1 MSRNKKSDIRKPE
14 ILKHLYQVLSK
25 EGLRGT
31 TLSKVAQHMGVN
43 PSLIIHY
50 FKTKDDMFTEMADS
64 VFDGYEDHYFSEV
77 VEKSA
82 PLDSLEA
89 IFDVMFDQDW
99 DDTDESVYWALFYL
113 GYRNKKVRKR
123 DTAFRTRIKKHIIEK
138 YLELHKSE
146 EPVAEQE
153 PDPEAIAFSIMAMEN
168 GLDNLGAIFGYKN
181 EKMKKASDI
190 LKNIS
195 MELIKGQRPKKG

>member
-31 TLSKVAQHMGVN
+31 TLSKVARHMGVN

-50 FKTKDDMFTEMADS
+50 FKTKDDMFMELADA
-64 VFDGYEDHYFSEV
+64 VFDRYEAHYFNKI
-77 VEKSA
+77 VENGE
-82 PLDSLEA
+82 PEESLEA
-89 IFDVMFDQDW
+89 IFDIMFDQDW

-113 GYRNKKVRKR
+113 GYRIRKVRNR
-123 DTAFRTRIKKHIIEK
+123 DTAYRNRIKNHIISKYRDLHESEK
-138 YLELHKSE
+138 TE
-146 EPVAEQE
+146 VVQD
-153 PDPEAIAFSIMAMEN
+153 PDPEAIALSIMAMET
-168 GLDNLGAIFGYKN
+168 GLDNLGTIFGYNN

-190 LKNIS
+190 LKSIS
-195 MELIKGQRPKKG
+195 MEIIKGQRPKKN